1 MSDRERD
8 ARVDALLLSYL
19 ERDEKARQRG
29 ITVEAIYDAQTKLA
43 NAHAAH
49 EARCDMRWEKNADQ
63 HTSTGARLATVE
75 ARMVSLVD
83 SAEITGEHA
92 VDAIRA
98 AAEAKGMA
106 TAKVHPLRRSHD
118 HPWWRRALDT
128 TAVKAVAVVLA
139 AAGGWLI
146 RHLAGG
152 GH

>member
-98 AAEAKGMA
+98 AARAEGLA
-106 TAKVHPLRRSHD
+106 TAKSHPLRRAHD
-118 HPWWRRALDT
+118 HPWWRRAIDT
-128 TAVKAVAVVLA
+128 TAAKVLLLVATA
-139 AAGGWLI
+139 CAGWLF
-146 RHLAGG
+146 RHLAG
-152 GH
+152 HP